1 MNLND
6 ELLIKHT
13 GIEER
18 KLKVSET
25 MIMKGFVTIHVNIE
39 VIELKEAN
47 ISKLDKNSLKNLGKE
62 KSFQEKLNDEA
73 GFTSLEFKAELN
85 LKHDE
90 ERVNRTIK
98 QVGGVNLL
106 GLLNV
111 FKNPKKRVKNPGPI
125 KVVKEDQLSALHKF
139 FTTYYFVNDLKIPEG
154 KLASYGEIANLI
166 DNPKASRAVGSAVG
180 DNPVSYLIP
189 CHRVICS
196 TGIPGQ
202 YHWGAA
208 RKKAMIGWEA
218 ARGMMP

>member
-1 MNLND
+1 MLIASTGRGVCYLAFADDGQQAYN
-6 ELLIKHT
+6 EL
-13 GIEER
+13 IELFPKAEFTAQSDPQIEKVIR
-18 KLKVSET
+18 FFEDNMGNPAKITLHLKGTEFQLKVWET
-25 MIMKGFVTIHVNIE
+25 
-39 VIELKEAN
+39 L
-47 ISKLDKNSLKNLGKE
+47 
-62 KSFQEKLNDEA
+62 
-73 GFTSLEFKAELN
+73 
-85 LKHDE
+85 
-90 ERVNRTIK
+90 
-98 QVGGVNLL
+98 
-106 GLLNV
+106 
-111 FKNPKKRVKNPGPI
+111 
-125 KVVKEDQLSALHKF
+125 
-139 FTTYYFVNDLKIPEG
+139 LKIPEG